1 MPYYISPEKLK
12 KFKEELVKRK
22 TLLRQQIAKKIHE
35 ARMQGDISENAEY
48 TDAKE
53 AQAFNEGRILELENI
68 IKNAVIVSRK
78 PNKTKV
84 QVGSKLI
91 VKDKAGNKKE
101 FYIVGS
107 EDADPSKGKI
117 SNDSPIGEAFL
128 NKKKGETVIV
138 QTPKGKVKYTIIEIK

>member
-128 NKKKGETVIV
+128 NKKKGETVVV

>member
-22 TLLRQQIAKKIHE
+22 TVLRQQIAKKIHE

-128 NKKKGETVIV
+128 NKKKGETVVV

>member
-48 TDAKE
+48 TDAIE

-84 QVGSKLI
+84 HVGSKLI

-107 EDADPSKGKI
+107 EDADPGKGKI

>member
-107 EDADPSKGKI
+107 EDADPGKGKI

>member
-91 VKDKAGNKKE
+91 VKDKTGNKKE

>member
-1 MPYYISPEKLK
+1 MPYYISSEKLK

-22 TLLRQQIAKKIHE
+22 TVLRQQIAKKIHE

-128 NKKKGETVIV
+128 NKKKGETVVV